1 MRSTLV
7 LPLLNVA
14 RTVAIFK
21 QSISHS
27 NEVGCGDTCLV
38 WNEVKIAQFMD
49 AHPQRAYFSRVLQ
62 LGCFN
67 QSVGLEVGVADGRFS
82 EHMLLHA
89 RPSRWHM
96 VEPAP
101 TRDLVQRIGCNY
113 AVSTLDS
120 PCQGSHRQSSQR
132 IRIEATVQSWASRQI
147 LSGSRLYFHRG
158 LSMDARVLR
167 KLSRTKFDF
176 IYLDGAH
183 DYENVKREL
192 TPYWNLLNKGGIL
205 AGHDYCNYGEPSLGC
220 LGCEIVPL
228 CPPYTEFGL
237 KHGKRAQR
245 VIRRGV
251 NQNGVVRAVQEWLVE
266 NHPASRLRHTVENF
280 THKSLAANE
289 MDYNLVITM
298 TRNPSWY
305 IVKGY
310 C

>member
-167 KLSRTKFDF
+167 KLSRTRFDF

-205 AGHDYCNYGEPSLGC
+205 AGHDYCNYGEPSVWAALA
-220 LGCEIVPL
+220 VKL
-228 CPPYTEFGL
+228 CPSAHHIQNLGSSMVKE
-237 KHGKRAQR
+237 
-245 VIRRGV
+245 RRGSY
-251 NQNGVVRAVQEWLVE
+251 G
-266 NHPASRLRHTVENF
+266 
-280 THKSLAANE
+280 
-289 MDYNLVITM
+289 
-298 TRNPSWY
+298 
-305 IVKGY
+305 GG
-310 C
+310 